1 MKVVWVSD
9 TFEQFNGVTTYI
21 KSIVPLL
28 QKHMDI
34 EVLTGRVTREY
45 SFPVKSLP
53 NIPAPFQRDYDII
66 LPTFRKVDAD
76 IMHVHTAYSLG
87 LYSSFL
93 NAKKVT
99 TTHLHPYHLL
109 EGVFGHKQPR
119 VFQNLAWWYVLSFFN
134 RFDVVVCQT
143 NATKEMYRERG
154 LKARAEVVPN
164 GMNSSESIE
173 NLKPRINF
181 KEKYGIKGE
190 FAFYLGR
197 IDASKRINWVIE
209 AAEKIPDREFVI
221 VGKGTLEKRIHEKD
235 NIHFYKFL
243 DHEDKLA
250 AFNECSMLLMPS
262 LIETEGLVAQE
273 AMLFKKPVLIS
284 DNPVLMEVVGS
295 GGIACNTVEKL
306 IEQTRYL
313 FENNGIR
320 EEIGEKSLE
329 EVKKRDINK
338 SVEKLVKI
346 YESLM

>member
-1 MKVVWVSD
+1 MRVTWVSD

-34 EVLTGRVTREY
+34 EVLTGRVSGEY
-45 SFPVKSLP
+45 SFPVRSLP
-53 NIPAPFQRDYDII
+53 NIPVPFQRDYDVV

-76 IMHVHTAYSLG
+76 ILHVHTAYSLG

-93 NAKKVT
+93 NLKKVT

-109 EGVFGHKQPR
+109 EGIFGHKQPEF
-119 VFQNLAWWYVLSFFN
+119 FQNLAWWYVLSFFN
-134 RFDVVVCQT
+134 RFDVVICQT
-143 NATKEMYRERG
+143 NATKEMYRKKG

-164 GMNSSESIE
+164 GMDISKSIE
-173 NLKPRINF
+173 NFKPTVNF
-181 KEKYGIKGE
+181 KKKYGIKGE

-197 IDASKRINWVIE
+197 IDASKRISWVIDV
-209 AAEKIPDREFVI
+209 AEKMPEREFVI
-221 VGKGTLEKRIHEKD
+221 VGKGTFEKRIPKKN

-243 DHEDKLA
+243 EHEDKMA
-250 AFNECSMLLMPS
+250 AFNESSMLLMPS
-262 LIETEGLVAQE
+262 LIETEGIVAQE

-284 DNPVLMEVVGS
+284 NNDVLGEVVGS
-295 GGIACNTVEKL
+295 GGIRCNTVEDLLEKT
-306 IEQTRYL
+306 EYL
-313 FENNGIR
+313 FENPLIR
-320 EEIGEKSLE
+320 KEIGEKALE

-338 SVEKLVKI
+338 SVDKLIKI